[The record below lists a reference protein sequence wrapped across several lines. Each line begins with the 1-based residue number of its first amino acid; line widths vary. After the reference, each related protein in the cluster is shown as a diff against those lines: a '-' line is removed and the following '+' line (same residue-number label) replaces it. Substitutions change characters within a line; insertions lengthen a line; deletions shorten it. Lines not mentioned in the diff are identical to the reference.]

1 MPLCPRQGALNPA
14 ASAKV
19 AHRLIE
25 AHRRGF
31 WTPDP
36 ETRAALDQA
45 EEARRPGGAPAEK
58 SARTRIV
65 ISTHTIAL
73 QEQLIGKDIPFLN
86 AVLPLEFSAAAGERP
101 LLAPVGASAPPSGMP
116 SEAGVRR

>member
-1 MPLCPRQGALNPA
+1 MRERMAALNPA

-36 ETRAALDQA
+36 ETRAALDRA
-45 EEARRPGGAPAEK
+45 EEALEDRLEGITAE
-58 SARTRIV
+58 
-65 ISTHTIAL
+65 
-73 QEQLIGKDIPFLN
+73 
-86 AVLPLEFSAAAGERP
+86 AAA
-101 LLAPVGASAPPSGMP
+101 
-116 SEAGVRR
+116 